1 MDTPAIEWRACV
13 RCSSAR
19 GVTIMGVRVVTE
31 NDVAE
36 DEVTEYD
43 DADGWDVVDGM
54 LDVSEGEEVVATFA
68 SGMWEYVEP
77 V

>member
-1 MDTPAIEWRACV
+1 
-13 RCSSAR
+13 
-19 GVTIMGVRVVTE
+19 MGVRVVTE
-31 NDVAE
+31 NDV
-36 DEVTEYD
+36 VEYD

>member
-13 RCSSAR
+13 RCSSVR

-31 NDVAE
+31 NDV
-36 DEVTEYD
+36 VEYD

-68 SGMWEYVEP
+68 SGAWSYVEAM
-77 V
+77 